1 MPFVKGQK
9 KVSGSGRQKG
19 VSNKKT
25 LDAREMAERL
35 GVDPL
40 EILFHF
46 ASRNWK
52 ALGYD
57 TEYQQKQLKEGGSIS
72 VERIT
77 PEMRLTAAKEAVR
90 YVYPQT
96 KAVELKNGTEDAQGF
111 KVIIEDYTSNKEI
124 GRAHV

>member
-1 MPFVKGQK
+1 MGFQKGQPRPEKAGRK
-9 KVSGSGRQKG
+9 KGS
-19 VSNKKT
+19 VNKKT
-25 LDAREMAERL
+25 HEARELADRL

-52 ALGYD
+52 ALGYSS
-57 TEYQQKQLKEGGSIS
+57 EYQTKVLKDGGTLE

-77 PEMRLTAAKEAVR
+77 PEMRLNAAKEAVR

-96 KAVELKNGTEDAQGF
+96 KAVELSSGESEGTGF
-111 KVIIEDYTSNKEI
+111 KIVLEDYTSKKD
-124 GRAHV
+124 

>member
-1 MPFVKGQK
+1 MGFKKGEPRPANAGRKKGSVNQK
-9 KVSGSGRQKG
+9 TQ
-19 VSNKKT
+19 
-25 LDAREMAERL
+25 DARALAERL

-52 ALGYD
+52 ALGYS
-57 TEYQQKQLKEGGSIS
+57 TEYQTKVLKDGGTLE

-77 PEMRLTAAKEAVR
+77 PEMRLNAAKEAVR

-111 KVIIEDYTSNKEI
+111 KIILEDYTSEQK
-124 GRAHV
+124 

>member
-1 MPFVKGQK
+1 MAFKKGETRPPN
-9 KVSGSGRQKG
+9 SGRKKG
-19 VSNKKT
+19 SINKKT
-25 LDAREMAERL
+25 QDARALAERL

-52 ALGYD
+52 ALGYNS
-57 TEYQQKQLKEGGSIS
+57 EYHTKVLKDGGTIE

-77 PEMRLTAAKEAVR
+77 PEMRLNAAKEAVR

-96 KAVELKNGTEDAQGF
+96 KAVEIKNDEDSGVGF
-111 KVIIEDYTSNKEI
+111 KIVLEDYTQK
-124 GRAHV
+124 

>member
-1 MPFVKGQK
+1 MAFKKGQPRPENAGRK
-9 KVSGSGRQKG
+9 KGS
-19 VSNKKT
+19 VNKKT
-25 LDAREMAERL
+25 HDARELAERL

-52 ALGYD
+52 ALGYNS
-57 TEYQQKQLKEGGSIS
+57 EYMTKVLKDGGTLE

-77 PEMRLTAAKEAVR
+77 PEMRLNAAKEAVR

-96 KAVELKNGTEDAQGF
+96 KAVELKNGTEDAEGF
-111 KVIIEDYTSNKEI
+111 KIILEDYTSEK
-124 GRAHV
+124 

>member
-1 MPFVKGQK
+1 MAFKKGESRPENAGRKKGSVNQK
-9 KVSGSGRQKG
+9 TK
-19 VSNKKT
+19 
-25 LDAREMAERL
+25 DARELADKL

-52 ALGYD
+52 ALGYAS
-57 TEYQQKQLKEGGSIS
+57 EYHTKVLKDGGTLE

-77 PEMRLTAAKEAVR
+77 PEMRLNAAKEAVR

-96 KAVELKNGTEDAQGF
+96 KAVELKANEENGTGF
-111 KVIIEDYTSNKEI
+111 KIVLEDYTKKD
-124 GRAHV
+124 